1 MILWQEFLNLGL
13 GEFLAVCLGV
23 SCAGLLLLTVLGALC
38 AIFIDSVLGSIT
50 GNAKKSKQ
58 LEEAEIKLI
67 DASEKLSVVVAK
79 KVSTS
84 KKRKKR
90 KNK

>member
-38 AIFIDSVLGSIT
+38 TIFIDLVLDSIT

-67 DASEKLSVVVAK
+67 DASEKLSAVVAK
-79 KVSTS
+79 KVGTS
-84 KKRKKR
+84 KKRR
-90 KNK
+90 NK